1 MRKQTT
7 SKTIL
12 VVNFIVAILLT
23 VAVVVGAYL
32 QIDMSP
38 LTAIAV
44 GWDGQLAVSVGFY
57 YWKAKNENRSKYAMK
72 LVKDLAKEHGMENV
86 INLAEVILKD

>member
-1 MRKQTT
+1 MKKITA
-7 SKTIL
+7 SKVILIANFTI
-12 VVNFIVAILLT
+12 AILLSI
-23 VAVVVGAYL
+23 AVVVGTCL

-38 LTAIAV
+38 VTAICV

-72 LVKDLAKEHGMENV
+72 LVKDLAKEYGIENV
-86 INLAEVILKD
+86 ICLAEVILKD